1 MTVLP
6 PAAGLESLLG
16 RDPTTLTQA
25 EKSELLAGEL
35 SALTHHHWERCAPYR
50 RILESS
56 GIRPP
61 FAFALEEVPALP
73 VSLFKEFDLRSIDE
87 GDVARVLRSSG
98 TTGQVPSRVYLDTE
112 TSRLQARA
120 LVRIFQRVIG
130 MQRLPMLIVDQDAVV
145 GDHRSF
151 TARGA
156 GVLGLAN
163 FGRDHTYALDA
174 DMRMRWDAIDAFA
187 QRHAGERV
195 LIFGFTFMIWKHF
208 VAELRRA
215 NRPPLFQNGVLIH
228 SGGWKKLADEAVD
241 RDTFRRRVSDA
252 TGVRSIYDFYGM
264 VEQVGSVFVECD
276 HGGLHPPPFA
286 DVVIRDV
293 RTWASLG
300 VGEPG
305 VIQVLSLLPRS
316 YPGHSLLTEDL
327 GQLTAEDDCACGQR
341 GRAFRVL
348 GRVPKAELRGC
359 SDTFAAQT

>member
-1 MTVLP
+1 VTV
-6 PAAGLESLLG
+6 ASTALESLLS
-16 RDPTTLTQA
+16 RDPSTLGQD
-25 EKSELLAGEL
+25 EKAELLAGEL
-35 SALTHHHWERCAPYR
+35 SRLTHHHWERCAPYR

-56 GIRPP
+56 GVGPP
-61 FAFALEEVPALP
+61 FTFSVEEVPALP

-87 GDVARVLRSSG
+87 AAVARVLRSSG
-98 TTGQVPSRVYLDTE
+98 TTGQTPSRVYLDTE
-112 TSRLQARA
+112 TSRLQTRA

-130 MQRLPMLIVDQDAVV
+130 TQRLPMLIVDQDAVV

-174 DMRMRWDAIDAFA
+174 DMRIRWEAIDAFA
-187 QRHAGERV
+187 KRHAGERV
-195 LIFGFTFMIWKHF
+195 LVFGFTFMIWKHF
-208 VAELRRA
+208 VAELRGA
-215 NRPPLFQNGVLIH
+215 KRPPLFENGVLVH

-241 RDTFRRRVSDA
+241 RDTFRRYVADA

-276 HGGLHPPPFA
+276 NGALHPPPFA
-286 DVVIRDV
+286 DIVIRDV
-293 RTWASLG
+293 RTWRSLG
-300 VGEPG
+300 VGETG

-327 GQLTAEDDCACGQR
+327 GQLVAEDDCSCGQR

-359 SDTFAAQT
+359 SDTFAVQT

>member
-1 MTVLP
+1 VTA
-6 PAAGLESLLG
+6 PAAALESLLN
-16 RDPTTLTQA
+16 RDPSTLGQG
-25 EKSELLAGEL
+25 EKSEVLAGEL
-35 SALTHHHWERCAPYR
+35 ASLTAHHWERCAPYR

-56 GIRPP
+56 GLRPP
-61 FAFALEEVPALP
+61 FVFPTPEDVPVLP
-73 VSLFKEFDLRSIDE
+73 VSLFKEFDLLSVDE
-87 GDVARVLRSSG
+87 TAVARVLRSSG
-98 TTGQVPSRVYLDTE
+98 TTGQIPSRVYLDTE

-130 MQRLPMLIVDQDAVV
+130 TQRLPMLIVDQDSVV
-145 GDHRSF
+145 GDRRSF

-156 GVLGLAN
+156 GVLGLSN

-174 DMRMRWDAIDAFA
+174 DMGIRWDAIDAFA
-187 QRHAGERV
+187 GRYRDQRV
-195 LIFGFTFMIWKHF
+195 LVFGFTFMIWKYF

-215 NRPPLFQNGVLIH
+215 GRTHLFSDGVVIH

-241 RDTFRRRVSDA
+241 RDTFRRSVTEA
-252 TGVRSIYDFYGM
+252 TGIATIRDFYGM
-264 VEQVGSVFVECD
+264 VEQVGSVFVECER
-276 HGGLHPPPFA
+276 GALHPPPFA

-293 RTWASLG
+293 RTWESLPA
-300 VGEPG
+300 GEAG

-327 GQLTAEDDCACGQR
+327 GQLTASDDCACGQR

-359 SDTFAAQT
+359 SDTFAMHP